1 MGRSAYRIPVDLP
14 QGVLLLF
21 EVGFRAT
28 TEEGK
33 KAIYA
38 VLGHALDQMGSDFEK
53 LEARAEESRNRT
65 DIDDNNKDGID
76 RKIKTWR
83 RARDQTYARLQDA
96 RDYQL
101 QAGYADVLPKIELGA
116 GNKLPE
122 DVLPLIAE
130 LTLGPFS
137 AEATTEG
144 LLRLAKGPHPAP
156 PALEDAPGGAS
167 TGAGADDATFSSEN
181 AGAGAST
188 GAGQTNARLEN
199 AKDEPSGTRPPQSR
213 HTGDVAVSVFSDVNN
228 PQPGS
233 SAVGET
239 NGDGPAENETDKQP
253 DSGVNKKT
261 KPDSSWSGSN
271 LTS

>member
-1 MGRSAYRIPVDLP
+1 
-14 QGVLLLF
+14 
-21 EVGFRAT
+21 
-28 TEEGK
+28 
-33 KAIYA
+33 
-38 VLGHALDQMGSDFEK
+38 MGSDFEK

-65 DIDDNNKDGID
+65 DIDDNVKDGID

-83 RARDQTYARLQDA
+83 RARDQTYARLEDA

-101 QAGYADVLPKIELGA
+101 QAGYA
-116 GNKLPE
+116 

-199 AKDEPSGTRPPQSR
+199 ARDKLSGVRPPQSR

-271 LTS
+271 LISWP